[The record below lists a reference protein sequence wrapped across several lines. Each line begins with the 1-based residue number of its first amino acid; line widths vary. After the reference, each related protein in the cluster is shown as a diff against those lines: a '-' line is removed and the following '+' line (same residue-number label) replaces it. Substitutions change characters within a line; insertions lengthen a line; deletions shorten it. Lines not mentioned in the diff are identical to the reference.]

1 MDNYDS
7 FSILKQLS
15 FVRSGGSQEE
25 LRCANIIK
33 EECEKLQAD
42 VVLESFKVDGYK
54 QIKSLLTFSCPNL
67 EIECVT
73 VGMSGSTPLE
83 GLEGAFCYVNSL
95 EDAQINDVEDKICL
109 IHSKLVNYKLYKKLV
124 EKKAKAL
131 ILCCGNVYEDND
143 NVDLDPYMYRSRHY
157 ENGKIPA
164 VCIRMK
170 DADKILNLMPK
181 TAKVV
186 SIEEEFQA
194 DSHNVVATIY
204 GDEYINEVIAF
215 TAHYDSVTYS
225 NGAYDNASGA
235 ASLLQLLAYFKKN
248 KSKRT
253 LKFIWCGSEEMGLL
267 GSKAYVLE
275 HKNELKNYKLCINI
289 DMIGATIGRDIAC
302 VTGDVALKNYIKYIS
317 YEVGFPINSRQ
328 GVYSSDSTPFADN
341 GITAVSFAR
350 LAPEGGAKIHSKLD
364 ILDNLSQENY
374 YKTINFI
381 SLFASKM
388 VNSVAFPVTEAM
400 PEKMKEELDYYLGRK
415 ERPE

>member
-1 MDNYDS
+1 
-7 FSILKQLS
+7 
-15 FVRSGGSQEE
+15 
-25 LRCANIIK
+25 
-33 EECEKLQAD
+33 
-42 VVLESFKVDGYK
+42 
-54 QIKSLLTFSCPNL
+54 
-67 EIECVT
+67 
-73 VGMSGSTPLE
+73 
-83 GLEGAFCYVNSL
+83 
-95 EDAQINDVEDKICL
+95 
-109 IHSKLVNYKLYKKLV
+109 
-124 EKKAKAL
+124 
-131 ILCCGNVYEDND
+131 
-143 NVDLDPYMYRSRHY
+143 
-157 ENGKIPA
+157 
-164 VCIRMK
+164 
-170 DADKILNLMPK
+170 
-181 TAKVV
+181 
-186 SIEEEFQA
+186 
-194 DSHNVVATIY
+194 
-204 GDEYINEVIAF
+204 
-215 TAHYDSVTYS
+215 
-225 NGAYDNASGA
+225 
-235 ASLLQLLAYFKKN
+235 
-248 KSKRT
+248 
-253 LKFIWCGSEEMGLL
+253 MGLL

-400 PEKMKEELDYYLGRK
+400 PDKMKEELDYYLGRK